1 MFYRVLGLMSG
12 TSLDGLDIAYCEFNE
27 KKGEWTYAIK
37 QAQTY
42 LYDEEFKKKIRSME
56 TCSAQEMARFSVE
69 LGSFFGIKARE
80 FLDEHSL
87 DVDFVSS
94 HGQTIFHRPDL
105 HYTTQIGDLSALC
118 SEVQHTTI
126 GDFRSMDVALGG
138 QGAPLVPIG
147 DEILFSAY
155 ENCLNLG
162 GFSNISLK
170 KQGKRIAYDICPV
183 NIVLNHLCEKL
194 SLPFDDGG
202 QIAASGNIDNNLL
215 NQLNAL
221 PYYRKKKNKSLG
233 KEWVVENI
241 FPLLEKSNL
250 ETKDLLATFTEH
262 IAIQLSKNITGR
274 TLLTGGGVYN
284 RFLVE
289 KLKNYV
295 SYTIEIPEKT
305 IIDYKEAMIFAFLG
319 VLRTKK
325 QVNCLASVTGA
336 SKDNCGGVIVQW
348 I

>member
-12 TSLDGLDIAYCEFNE
+12 TSLDGLDVAYCEFNE
-27 KKGEWTYAIK
+27 KKGEWSYSIK
-37 QAQTY
+37 KAQTFA
-42 LYDEEFKKKIRSME
+42 YDSEFKKKIRSME
-56 TCSAQEMARFSVE
+56 NATANEFAKFSVE
-69 LGSFFGIKARE
+69 LGHFFGKKAKE
-80 FLDEHSL
+80 FLDANSL

-118 SEVQHTTI
+118 SEVKCTTI

-183 NIVLNHLCEKL
+183 NIVLNHLCEKI

-202 QIAASGNIDNNLL
+202 QIAASGKVDENLL

-221 PYYRKKKNKSLG
+221 PYYKKKKNNSLG

-241 FPLLEKSNL
+241 FPLLENSDL
-250 ETKDLLATFTEH
+250 EVKELLATYTEH
-262 IAIQLSKNITGR
+262 IAIQLSKNLTGK
-274 TLLTGGGVYN
+274 TLLTGGGAYN
-284 RFLVE
+284 RFLLE
-289 KLKNYV
+289 KLKKYT
-295 SYTIEIPEKT
+295 SYTIDVPEKT

-319 VLRTKK
+319 VLRIRKEA
-325 QVNCLASVTGA
+325 NCLASVTGA
-336 SKDNCGGVIVQW
+336 SMDNCGGVIVQW